1 MTEVVMFILFSLM
14 MLTVGLGFGVLLKA
28 LYEKETIRRLEKD
41 NRNLRKEIYY
51 LRKVQ
56 KGKVI
61 EIRDERLDFVRDLD
75 FPK

>member
-1 MTEVVMFILFSLM
+1 MFILFSLM
-14 MLTVGLGFGVLLKA
+14 MLTVGLGFGVWLKA
-28 LYEKETIRRLEKD
+28 LHEKETIRRLEAD

-61 EIRDERLDFVRDLD
+61 EIRDERLDFVRDID

>member
-61 EIRDERLDFVRDLD
+61 EIRDERLDFVRDID

>member
-1 MTEVVMFILFSLM
+1 MFILFSLM

-28 LYEKETIRRLEKD
+28 LHEKETIRRLEAD

-61 EIRDERLDFVRDLD
+61 EIRDERLDFVRDID

>member
-14 MLTVGLGFGVLLKA
+14 MLTVGLGFGFLMRA
-28 LYEKETIRRLEKD
+28 FFEKETIRRLEKD

-61 EIRDERLDFVRDLD
+61 EIRDERLDFVRDID

>member
-14 MLTVGLGFGVLLKA
+14 MLTVGLGFGVLLKS

-61 EIRDERLDFVRDLD
+61 EIRDERLDFVRDID

>member
-28 LYEKETIRRLEKD
+28 LHEKETIRRLEKD

>member
-28 LYEKETIRRLEKD
+28 LHEKETIRRLEAD

-61 EIRDERLDFVRDLD
+61 EIRDERLDFVRDID

>member
-1 MTEVVMFILFSLM
+1 MFILFSLV
-14 MLTVGLGFGVLLKA
+14 MLTVGLGFGVLLKS

>member
-28 LYEKETIRRLEKD
+28 LFEKETIRRLETA

-61 EIRDERLDFVRDLD
+61 EIRDERLDFVRDID

>member
-28 LYEKETIRRLEKD
+28 LFEKETIRRLETD

-61 EIRDERLDFVRDLD
+61 EIRDERLDFVRDID